1 MDLIL
6 KFSIETWVLLATILV
21 LFYLYGTHSH
31 GLFKKLGIPGPKPLP
46 LIGTLLAYR
55 KGISNYDAE
64 CRKKYGAIW
73 GLYEGTQPVL
83 MITEPDM
90 IRKVFVKEFHSVF
103 TNRLPLGPGGLM
115 RKALFRSVN
124 EEWKRI
130 RTFLTPVFTSGRLKE
145 MFSIIQ
151 KYGDVLV
158 KNLSL
163 EVEKG
168 KPVAVKDIFGAY
180 SMDVIIGTSFGV
192 NVDSLNNP
200 HDPFVK
206 ISKKLLT
213 FNIFTPLIFF
223 GVLFPF
229 LNRIYE
235 KLNICIFPSDAIM
248 FFKNFTEK
256 SKKNRLE
263 NNQEHQVDFLQLML
277 NSQNPKY
284 VESHKALSDLE
295 IVAQSISFILAG
307 YDTTSTALSSIMYTL
322 ATHPDAQMKLQHE
335 IDTFLPNKEP
345 ATYGALRG
353 MEYLD
358 MVVNETLRL
367 YPVTFRVS
375 RLSKKDAQING
386 VLIPKNTSITVPVF
400 ALHRDPEHW
409 TDPEDFL
416 PERNC
421 IGMRFAL
428 LNMKLAVVK
437 ILQNFCIHTCEETEV
452 PLKLSNNIL
461 VSPKKP
467 IVLKILPR
475 DGAINES

>member
-1 MDLIL
+1 
-6 KFSIETWVLLATILV
+6 
-21 LFYLYGTHSH
+21 
-31 GLFKKLGIPGPKPLP
+31 
-46 LIGTLLAYR
+46 
-55 KGISNYDAE
+55 
-64 CRKKYGAIW
+64 
-73 GLYEGTQPVL
+73 

-115 RKALFRSVN
+115 RKSLFRAVN
-124 EEWKRI
+124 EEWKGI
-130 RTFLTPVFTSGRLKE
+130 RAFLTPAFTSGRLKE

-163 EVEKG
+163 KVEKG
-168 KPVAVKDIFGAY
+168 KPVAIKDIFGAY

-213 FNIFTPLIFF
+213 FSIFTPLIFF

-229 LNRIYE
+229 LHQIYE
-235 KLNICIFPSDAIM
+235 KLNIYPSDAIM
-248 FFKNFTEK
+248 FLKNFIEK
-256 SKKNRLE
+256 TKKNRLE
-263 NNQEHQVDFLQLML
+263 NNQEHRVDFLQLML
-277 NSQNPKY
+277 NSQNPKD

-295 IVAQSISFILAG
+295 IVAQSILFILAG
-307 YDTTSTALSSIMYTL
+307 YDTTSTAFSSIMYTL

-335 IDTFLPNKEP
+335 IDTVLPNKAP
-345 ATYGALRG
+345 ATYDALGR

-367 YPVTFRVS
+367 YPPTFRIS

-386 VLIPKNTSITVPVF
+386 VFIPKNTSVTVPVF
-400 ALHRDPEHW
+400 TLHHDPEHW
-409 TDPEDFL
+409 TQPGNFL

-428 LNMKLAVVK
+428 LNMKLSVVK
-437 ILQNFCIHTCEETEV
+437 ILQNFGIHTCEETEV

-467 IVLKILPR
+467 IVLKIIPR